1 MIHLQLFD
9 AMNPNERPIYLCI
22 ERSQALSDVD
32 VKKGYYGQIHHY
44 LQKQLRVPD
53 HDRIVISFAFCYIE
67 SLHFPSIL
75 SISGY
80 RNGISL

>member
-53 HDRIVISFAFCYIE
+53 HDRIVMYH
-67 SLHFPSIL
+67 SLSVI
-75 SISGY
+75 
-80 RNGISL
+80 